1 MKSKIYEGIDKQEGG
16 AMTPTANIIR
26 DAWVFGIIPED
37 QTCAGWTVQRIEDLY
52 DKVTEAWHPYGHM
65 VSRLPPDLQERH
77 SRIYSEAIE
86 KARAAGW
93 DPELGDSD

>member
-37 QTCAGWTVQRIEDLY
+37 QT
-52 DKVTEAWHPYGHM
+52 WHPYGHM

>member
-1 MKSKIYEGIDKQEGG
+1 
-16 AMTPTANIIR
+16 
-26 DAWVFGIIPED
+26 
-37 QTCAGWTVQRIEDLY
+37 
-52 DKVTEAWHPYGHM
+52 M